1 MAINNRQSPAG
12 TIIHSEQVARY
23 TDGRVPDVPRTPTSS
38 PRWGPSAS
46 ATTTPPSSRS
56 EGGLI
61 WAQRAG
67 GSDVRAVD
75 TASVTPTAV
84 RIRRWV
90 GRATRCRCR
99 RCRPCRQAHVVDDRQ
114 IVEVARDHRSGRV
127 ADRRL
132 GRNDCRPSCHHVF
145 DTDVVHVLPVR
156 RSGCLVPAG
165 WRLVMMR
172 TASRWLRRPPAA
184 SACEK
189 RSAPNFSRIR
199 ATMSP
204 PALRGASGHGRSPAR
219 RRKPSAAPNN
229 SAARSASPSARATV
243 ANAARDKVTLR
254 VLWTASPCSTALSSC
269 ARASSSR
276 PCRAAKLHA
285 GGCDESCIVEPV
297 G

>member
-156 RSGCLVPAG
+156 RSGCFGAGGLAAGHDAHGLTLVK
-165 WRLVMMR
+165 
-172 TASRWLRRPPAA
+172 AA
-184 SACEK
+184 SGGKRVREAFCSQLFSDPGNDVAACPTRRVRP
-189 RSAPNFSRIR
+189 RS
-199 ATMSP
+199 
-204 PALRGASGHGRSPAR
+204 
-219 RRKPSAAPNN
+219 
-229 SAARSASPSARATV
+229 
-243 ANAARDKVTLR
+243 
-254 VLWTASPCSTALSSC
+254 
-269 ARASSSR
+269 
-276 PCRAAKLHA
+276 
-285 GGCDESCIVEPV
+285 
-297 G
+297 